1 MFSHRPEVKGMF
13 IGSYP
18 PVSTPGRDDKFFTNT
33 YLLQEN
39 RKAEVVGPVSCRS
52 VRQGRFSPR
61 HKGFLLYTYR

>member
-18 PVSTPGRDDKFFTNT
+18 PVSAPGQDDKFFTNT

-39 RKAEVVGPVSCRS
+39 RKAEVVGSVSCRS
-52 VRQGRFSPR
+52 VR
-61 HKGFLLYTYR
+61 

>member
-1 MFSHRPEVKGMF
+1 MF

-39 RKAEVVGPVSCRS
+39 RKAEVVGSVSCRS
-52 VRQGRFSPR
+52 VR
-61 HKGFLLYTYR
+61 